1 MKKFIWWILGLTAG
15 KRSLQGLYEGL
26 LHVALDGMN
35 YGRGGD
41 FRTSGELHLLHHVK
55 NNLKNAPKPIVFDVG
70 ANIGEYS
77 VALADHFGTACTVH
91 AFEPSKDTFAKL
103 TATIGAHTNTS
114 AGSVV
119 ANNCGFSDSE
129 GTLKLYK
136 NTERHTLASL
146 YQRDLEHY
154 DLKLDQVEEIQLTT
168 VDLFC
173 AKHGIERLHFL
184 KIDIEGHELSALKG
198 AERMIREGRIDFIQF
213 EFGGANVDS
222 RTYFRD
228 FFTLLKPNFTIHR
241 IVRDGLQPI
250 VQYKESYEQF
260 NTINYLAAKR

>member
-1 MKKFIWWILGLTAG
+1 MRQQRMKKMIWGLLGLFAG
-15 KRSLQGLYEGL
+15 KRSMQGFYEGL
-26 LHVALDGMN
+26 LRVALDGMN

-41 FRTSGELHLLHHVK
+41 FRTSGELHLLHRIK
-55 NNLKNAPKPIVFDVG
+55 RSLKDVQRVMVFDVG

-77 VALADHFGTACTVH
+77 VALADFFGPRSTVH
-91 AFEPSKDTFAKL
+91 AFEPSKETFAKL
-103 TATIGAHTNTS
+103 KATIGSRSN
-114 AGSVV
+114 VV

-129 GTLKLYK
+129 GALKLYK
-136 NTERHTLASL
+136 NTDRHTLASL

-173 AKHGIERLHFL
+173 AKHGIDRLHFL

-198 AERMIREGRIDFIQF
+198 AARMIAEKRIDFIQF

-228 FFTLLKPNFTIHR
+228 FYNLLKTDFKLFR
-241 IVRDGLQPI
+241 IVRDGQQPI
-250 VQYKESYEQF
+250 EHYYEGLEQF
-260 NTINYLAAKR
+260 NTINYLAEKR

>member
-1 MKKFIWWILGLTAG
+1 MKKIIWGFLGLFAG
-15 KRSLQGLYEGL
+15 RRGLQGLYEGL
-26 LHVALDGMN
+26 LRVALDGMN

-41 FRTSGELHLLHHVK
+41 FRTSGELHLLHHIK
-55 NNLKNAPKPIVFDVG
+55 ANLKGAPKPVLFDVG
-70 ANIGEYS
+70 ANIGDYS
-77 VALADHFGTACTVH
+77 IALADFFGPDSTVH
-91 AFEPSKDTFAKL
+91 AFEPSKDTFQKL
-103 TATIGAHTNTS
+103 KATIGTRSN
-114 AGSVV
+114 VV
-119 ANNCGFSDSE
+119 ANNCGLSDSE

-136 NTERHTLASL
+136 NTDRHTLASV

-154 DLKLDQVEEIQLTT
+154 DLKLDQVEEIQLST
-168 VDLFC
+168 VDAFC
-173 AKHGIERLHFL
+173 ARNTIERLHFL

-228 FFTLLKPNFTIHR
+228 FFTLLKGNFRLYR
-241 IVRDGLQPI
+241 IVRNGLQPI
-250 VQYKESYEQF
+250 EHYTESYEQF